1 VTIDAQIV
9 IAVIGSITA
18 IVLAYI
24 KLQGEIRAT
33 HKLVNSRMD
42 ELLELTRVSSEA
54 VGRLSAVEDRQDA
67 LDVPGVVEHVEQA
80 PYRAHVEP

>member
-1 VTIDAQIV
+1 MIDSQIA

-18 IVLAYI
+18 IVLAYL

-54 VGRLSAVEDRQDA
+54 AGRLSAVEGRQDA
-67 LDVPGVVEHVEQA
+67 LDVPGVVEHPEKP
-80 PYRAHVEP
+80 PYSTHVEI

>member
-1 VTIDAQIV
+1 MIDSQIA

-18 IVLAYI
+18 IVLAYL

-42 ELLELTRVSSEA
+42 ELLELTRVA
-54 VGRLSAVEDRQDA
+54 ALAAGRLDAVESRKHS
-67 LDVPGVVEHVEQA
+67 LDVPGVVKHVEQA
-80 PYRAHVEP
+80 PHRAHVEP